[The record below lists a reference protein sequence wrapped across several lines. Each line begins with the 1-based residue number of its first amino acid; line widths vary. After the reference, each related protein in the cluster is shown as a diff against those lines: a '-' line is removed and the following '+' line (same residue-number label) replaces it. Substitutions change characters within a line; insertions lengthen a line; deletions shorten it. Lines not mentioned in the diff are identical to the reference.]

1 MATASYA
8 AVKSGDGGISFIS
21 IHEPIGFGDA
31 LRLLFECWDKVRN
44 GRTMPARSDFDPL
57 SLPRDL
63 LANMFLL
70 EVQHQPRRFQ
80 FRRMGTAVA
89 EMLGEDWTGKYL
101 DELPKANQQVID
113 QYEETVEKQAPTDF
127 HNQYIKIDPPLRRKR
142 MMHYRRLLL
151 PLSNDDKVVNMLM
164 GATSITPVD

>member
-1 MATASYA
+1 
-8 AVKSGDGGISFIS
+8 
-21 IHEPIGFGDA
+21 
-31 LRLLFECWDKVRN
+31 
-44 GRTMPARSDFDPL
+44 MPARSDFDPL

-101 DELPKANQQVID
+101 DKLPKANQQVID
-113 QYEETVEKQAPTDF
+113 QYEETVEKQAPTEF
-127 HNQYIKIDPPLRRKR
+127 HNQYIKIDHPPATQTHDALPPPAAAAVERRQGGE
-142 MMHYRRLLL
+142 H
-151 PLSNDDKVVNMLM
+151 
-164 GATSITPVD
+164 VDGRDLDHAS